1 MFKVNGETVKAMM
14 NAFPKAMIGW
24 GGVFI
29 VTIAIIAAIW
39 ALSKLGN
46 KE

>member
-1 MFKVNGETVKAMM
+1 MKLNVQAMLE
-14 NAFPKAMIGW
+14 AFPKAMIGW

-29 VTIAIIAAIW
+29 VTIVIIAAVW
-39 ALSKLGN
+39 VLNKLGG